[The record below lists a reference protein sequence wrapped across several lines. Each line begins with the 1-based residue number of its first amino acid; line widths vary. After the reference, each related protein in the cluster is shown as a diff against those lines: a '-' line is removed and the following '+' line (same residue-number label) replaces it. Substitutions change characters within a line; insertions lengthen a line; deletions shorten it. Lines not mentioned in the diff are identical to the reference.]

1 MEALKGLSATL
12 EGIENGG
19 SILRNSIPPLDT
31 LASYYQRLNKL
42 AAGYGSDPRERQT
55 HQQIISGWQQ
65 EVEQLGEILIQR

>member
-1 MEALKGLSATL
+1 MEALTTLSATL

-19 SILRNSIPPLDT
+19 SILRDSLPALDT
-31 LASYYQRLNKL
+31 LASYYQRLKKL

-65 EVEQLGEILIQR
+65 EVEQLVETLVQG